1 MASEHH
7 VFRLK
12 FAHTRL
18 FAFKIAAG
26 SLSRFCV
33 VSDWLLRIWISRNA
47 IPDRRLTLA
56 YRNDLH
62 RLRFFE
68 LAHLLDVIHQVTA
81 VDVFHDEEQAILEQ
95 EERLVSCQDFLRRF
109 RDPIRVPT
117 IRENYRRVPKIREN
131 RVLRIRE
138 IGSLQIHTG
147 YLTFSLKKTGFA
159 KAAKQIGIH
168 DDKSCFQKKVA
179 DKGEN
184 QDKTKTGGHC

>member
-117 IRENYRRVPKIREN
+117 IREIE
-131 RVLRIRE
+131 
-138 IGSLQIHTG
+138 SLQIHTG
-147 YLTFSLKKTGFA
+147 YLTFSLKKSCSIVGSETGHTVF
-159 KAAKQIGIH
+159 
-168 DDKSCFQKKVA
+168 DCRFVA
-179 DKGEN
+179 MCPLFLVN
-184 QDKTKTGGHC
+184 LN